1 MTDRILVVTPP
12 DDTLLDGIRIA
23 HVNLNEEQSAV
34 VSSALMNSALPHTII
49 NYVWK
54 IGNKVDWLLDKIV
67 KCDLIIFNADG
78 PMDPGREIIIGW
90 TAAQPQS
97 YYFGNLKDLHLA
109 NNRAI
114 YTTEDVLNLLEIIVK
129 KHEQTRK

>member
-34 VSSALMNSALPHTII
+34 VSSALMNSSLPHTII

-54 IGNKVDWLLDKIV
+54 MGNPVDWLLDKIS
-67 KCDLIIFNADG
+67 KSDLIIFNADG
-78 PMDPGREIIIGW
+78 PMEPGREIIIGW
-90 TAAQPQS
+90 TAAQPRS
-97 YYFGNLKDLHLA
+97 YYFGNLKDLRQA
-109 NNRAI
+109 NDRTI
-114 YTTEDVLNLLEIIVK
+114 YSVEDILTLLEKIA
-129 KHEQTRK
+129 

>member
-34 VSSALMNSALPHTII
+34 VSLALMNSSLPHTII

-54 IGNKVDWLLDKIV
+54 MGNPVTWLLDKIS
-67 KCDLIIFNADG
+67 KSDLIIFNADG

-97 YYFGNLKDLHLA
+97 YYFGTLKDLHLA